1 MSCRLLTI
9 VFSVP
14 LSPLPLA
21 TISLVAIPSTPSGI
35 PCSPR
40 TCQPWPSWCSSAGVF
55 HVLGRSNQLYNV
67 SNPRLRVLGKCKCA
81 CVSCWPAVAREVH
94 DRLPPFLPLRNLLVY
109 VPLRF
114 SRLGGMECIGKSLCV
129 VPYSLQHNELYTTGY
144 TCVGVVTVL
153 ARRGHCTIPL
163 QQVRAVYNF
172 QTSDGAPT
180 SRCKPGIYLEACRK
194 DQAGSR

>member
-1 MSCRLLTI
+1 MMRARGKKRGAGESCSVLYVVSFVEKKVLCAVDPVPFLQGGILISSHVSTILTI

-55 HVLGRSNQLYNV
+55 HVLGLSNQLYNL
-67 SNPRLRVLGKCKCA
+67 SNPRLRMLGECKCA
-81 CVSCWPAVAREVH
+81 CVFCWPAEAREVH

-109 VPLRF
+109 APLRF
-114 SRLGGMECIGKSLCV
+114 SRLGGMECIGKFFSSLR
-129 VPYSLQHNELYTTGY
+129 VP
-144 TCVGVVTVL
+144 C
-153 ARRGHCTIPL
+153 I
-163 QQVRAVYNF
+163 
-172 QTSDGAPT
+172 
-180 SRCKPGIYLEACRK
+180 
-194 DQAGSR
+194 